1 MKELIILGATG
12 SIGSQ
17 TLDIVRNYPND
28 YKVIAMSLGRNMDD
42 NIKIIEEFNENK
54 CNVW

>member
-17 TLDIVRNYPND
+17 TLDIVRNYPSD
-28 YKVIAMSLGRNMDD
+28 YKVIAMSLGKNMDD
-42 NIKIIEEFNENK
+42 NIKIIEE
-54 CNVW
+54 